1 VKFLIFIIVASC
13 GATLIGLVVYK
24 ILSRNLEW
32 NMIGMDKD

>member
-1 VKFLIFIIVASC
+1 MKFLIFITVASF

-32 NMIGMDKD
+32 SMIATDED